1 MTPADQVEGDQP
13 GASDLGD
20 QPDLTGSDLAELSDK
35 ELMAAHVEGNTH
47 AFGVLFTRHKER
59 LWAVALRTTS
69 DPEEAADGLQEAMIS
84 AFRKAHTYRAD
95 AAVTTW
101 LHRIVVNACLDRLR
115 RKAVRPTV
123 PLETQ
128 ESESRYQDNQVT
140 DNVDRIANQELRIE
154 LERAL
159 AELPFDQRA
168 AVVLVDIEGFRVEE
182 AAEILDCPPGTVKS
196 RCSRGRTKLAALL
209 AGVRNPEQD
218 LNVGT
223 KSEGGDNPSE

>member
-1 MTPADQVEGDQP
+1 MTPEADFGNQP
-13 GASDLGD
+13 
-20 QPDLTGSDLAELSDK
+20 ELSELTDK
-35 ELMAAHVEGNTH
+35 ELLAAHVAGDAY
-47 AFGVLFTRHKER
+47 AFGTLFQRHKGR

-84 AFRKAHTYRAD
+84 AFRKADTYRAD

-128 ESESRYQDNQVT
+128 ESEVLQEDQRA
-140 DNVDRIANQELRIE
+140 VDHVDHLANKELRIE

-159 AELPFDQRA
+159 SQLPEDQRA
-168 AVVLVDIEGFRVEE
+168 AVVLVDVEGFPVEE
-182 AAEILDCPPGTVKS
+182 AARILDCPPGTVKS
-196 RCSRGRTKLAALL
+196 RCSRGRAKLAVLL
-209 AGVRNPEQD
+209 ANVRNPDYES
-218 LNVGT
+218 NVGT
-223 KSEGGDNPSE
+223 KSGGGESPSE